1 MSYDRLEVRQIRP
14 NSFVTE
20 KLPDGSTAVLDTATT
35 TVHSLNLSAA
45 AAFEAC
51 RETKTVPQLMQS
63 MGEILGAPV
72 TEEVALAAVSELDMA
87 GLVSCSEPV
96 PEGDRASRRSLL
108 RSMGTAAAVAV
119 PVVLSLT
126 SAEQRAYA
134 INAGSG
140 GPPPPPPVILSATP
154 NTIPPAIGGVWI
166 AGLFTHFSPTS
177 TVTCTNGVTAT
188 VQWIAG
194 SDWTHL
200 SIVTSA
206 VGVPNGTIIDV
217 TVTTGAEVVT
227 GTGLLTVTD
236 ADL

>member
-1 MSYDRLEVRQIRP
+1 MHDRLEVRQIRP

-87 GLVSCSEPV
+87 GLVSCSEPM

-134 INAGSG
+134 VTANSG
-140 GPPPPPPVILSATP
+140 VPPSPPVILSATP
-154 NTIPPAIGGVWI
+154 NTIPPAIGASWI

-188 VQWIAG
+188 VQWIGG

-206 VGVPNGTIIDV
+206 VGVPNGTLIDI